1 MIKIDVKSDFKNRT
15 PEYVRKFIRITTK
28 EYDELETTAM
38 RCGLSYFY
46 CHDFDYNE
54 DTLLSLKMRGQ
65 EMNADIDSD
74 MYKTWLELNVI

>member
-1 MIKIDVKSDFKNRT
+1 MNA
-15 PEYVRKFIRITTK
+15 PHE
-28 EYDELETTAM
+28 
-38 RCGLSYFY
+38 
-46 CHDFDYNE
+46 FDYNE